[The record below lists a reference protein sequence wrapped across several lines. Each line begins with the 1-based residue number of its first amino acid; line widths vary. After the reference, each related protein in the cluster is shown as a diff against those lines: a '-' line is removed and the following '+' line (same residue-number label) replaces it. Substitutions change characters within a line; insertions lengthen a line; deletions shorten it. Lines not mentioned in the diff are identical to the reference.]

1 MKELQLSENLPLKS
15 WRCVSNCGACCHLD
29 PQERPDLETYLTPE
43 ELELYL
49 SMVGE
54 DGWCLNYDRTT
65 RKCRIYDERP
75 RFCRV
80 KPDIFA
86 EMFGIT
92 ATEFD
97 EFAIDCC
104 YQQIEG
110 VYGENSPE
118 ITHYRDVID

>member
-1 MKELQLSENLPLKS
+1 MKNQTSENS

-54 DGWCLNYDRTT
+54 DGWCRNYDRAS
-65 RKCRIYDERP
+65 RKCSIYEQRP

-92 ATEFD
+92 DAEFN

-104 YQQIEG
+104 HQQIEG
-110 VYGENSPE
+110 VYGEDSPE
-118 ITHYRDVID
+118 LERYRDRVISN